1 MGGKGVG
8 GAVQAVR
15 IANDSCV
22 DMRTEQT
29 TLKNLQTPCEKR
41 HIYRSKSY
49 MKPAQAQTWLCIY
62 LTHNPLSPQV
72 QNHE

>member
-1 MGGKGVG
+1 MILKGGKGVG

-15 IANDSCV
+15 IANNSCV

-41 HIYRSKSY
+41 HIPLKKLHETSPGPNLA
-49 MKPAQAQTWLCIY
+49 MHIP
-62 LTHNPLSPQV
+62 NP
-72 QNHE
+72 

>member
-1 MGGKGVG
+1 MILMGGKGVG

-29 TLKNLQTPCEKR
+29 TLKNLQTPCEKKD
-41 HIYRSKSY
+41 IYT
-49 MKPAQAQTWLCIY
+49 AQKVT
-62 LTHNPLSPQV
+62 
-72 QNHE
+72 

>member
-29 TLKNLQTPCEKR
+29 TLKNLQTPCEKKTYIPLKKLHETSPGPNLAM
-41 HIYRSKSY
+41 HIR
-49 MKPAQAQTWLCIY
+49 
-62 LTHNPLSPQV
+62 NP
-72 QNHE
+72 